1 MLSNSHTL
9 SDIHMTA
16 NSLSYSFMNPD
27 IHITLHTTM
36 TMHTHLTSHTDR
48 VLHAAQLCTLTL

>member
-1 MLSNSHTL
+1 MLSNSHML
-9 SDIHMTA
+9 SDIHTTA
-16 NSLSYSFMNPD
+16 NSLLYSLMNLD

-48 VLHAAQLCTLTL
+48 ALRAAQLCTPAL